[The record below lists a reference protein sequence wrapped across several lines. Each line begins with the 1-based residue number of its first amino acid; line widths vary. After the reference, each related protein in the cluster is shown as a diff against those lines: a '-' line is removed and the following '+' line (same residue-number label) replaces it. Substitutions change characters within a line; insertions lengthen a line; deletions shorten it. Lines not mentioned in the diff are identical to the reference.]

1 MKLNRTL
8 CSLNKDEIDDN
19 LTDIITIISKA
30 KHICRKC
37 ARGSGK
43 AKYLCKP
50 VKIQSK
56 KKRD

>member
-19 LTDIITIISKA
+19 FTDIVNIISKA

-37 ARGSGK
+37 ARGSSK
-43 AKYLCKP
+43 AKHLCKP
-50 VKIQSK
+50 VKIQPK